1 MSEYVSTT
9 MLKEH
14 SRIDYSECSD
24 EYLEQLIDASE
35 SMLCRRLQV
44 TSLSTGSAPDGTPM
58 VDDGRL
64 DPALVQAML
73 MLAAAAYENRESV
86 NPVQMYMNPHFAMLV
101 ERWVNYGNV
110 SGSSNS

>member
-35 SMLCRRLQV
+35 SMLCRHLQV
-44 TSLSTGSAPDGTPM
+44 ASLSTGSADDGTPM
-58 VDDGRL
+58 VVYGRL
-64 DPALVQAML
+64 DHALVQAIL

-86 NPVQMYMNPHFAMLV
+86 NPVQMYINPLFGELV
-101 ERWVNYGNV
+101 GCWVNHGNV